1 MAQSALPP
9 FFLVWCEDGGS
20 PTFKHETA
28 YHAEQEARRLARQ
41 NPGQRFC
48 VLAPMARIV
57 TANTI
62 VERFDCSDDIPF

>member
-1 MAQSALPP
+1 MARSTLPP
-9 FFLVWCEDGGS
+9 FFLVWREEGGA
-20 PTFKHETA
+20 PIRKHETH
-28 YHAEQEARRLARQ
+28 YQAEQEARRLASE
-41 NPGQRFC
+41 NPGQKFC